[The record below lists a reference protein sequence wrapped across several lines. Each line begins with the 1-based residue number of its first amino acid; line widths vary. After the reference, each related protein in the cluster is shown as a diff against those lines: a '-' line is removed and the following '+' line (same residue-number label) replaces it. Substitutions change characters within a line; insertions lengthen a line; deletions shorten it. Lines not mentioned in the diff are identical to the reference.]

1 MSRIIIRSNDE
12 PLFSG
17 IFQAMDS
24 AQAQQQQPL
33 QKKWGS
39 SLNEGFLVI
48 PVLLLKR
55 QRELG
60 LDSTEALVLL
70 NLLAAWWETDKR
82 PYPRSTTIAQ
92 RMGVT
97 PRTVQRSLEKL
108 EKKGL
113 ILRVRNGTGAGS
125 EHRELTSYDMTGT
138 VETLKKLAQVAEDR
152 QAKSSQQT
160 NVDSQPTSL
169 EVMEN

>member
-1 MSRIIIRSNDE
+1 M
-12 PLFSG
+12 
-17 IFQAMDS
+17 
-24 AQAQQQQPL
+24 
-33 QKKWGS
+33 
-39 SLNEGFLVI
+39 NEGFLVI

-60 LDSTEALVLL
+60 LDNTEALVLL

-138 VETLKKLAQVAEDR
+138 VETLKKLAQVADVHR
-152 QAKSSQQT
+152 QAKNNQQT
-160 NVDSQPTSL
+160 IVDLQSTPL
-169 EVMEN
+169 EVMGS